1 MQRKIAVISRD
12 ICASALQLHASARQ
26 HAMIVITV
34 DSHEKALYD
43 SMVAQNLE
51 QRLGFEVKFGPLE
64 LGDIRIVLSGHD
76 GVLRELVFE
85 RKTLA
90 DLVSSICDGRYREQ
104 KARLL
109 SNVASSNISYVV
121 EGDTLCQ
128 SIRRGAK
135 SVSSAYLNM
144 IFRDDI
150 HLFFTRDVAET
161 GLLLLS
167 ICTKMTE
174 KPANYAAGSGA
185 GAGQP
190 AKDYTGCLKL
200 KSKKNH
206 NITPD
211 NCMVLQ
217 LAQIPSISNVIAKN
231 ISAVF
236 PTMLALVDA
245 MRGCSSPQ
253 QKHKMLSGIAK
264 VGKAKAAKI
273 LEYMK
278 L

>member
-1 MQRKIAVISRD
+1 M
-12 ICASALQLHASARQ
+12 CASALQLHASARQ

-34 DSHEKALYD
+34 DSHEKALYE

-51 QRLGFEVKFGPLE
+51 QGLGFEVKFGPLE

-90 DLVSSICDGRYREQ
+90 DLEGSICDGRYREQ

-109 SNVASSNISYVV
+109 SNVPSSNISYVV

-174 KPANYAAGSGA
+174 KPTNYATGA
-185 GAGQP
+185 CASTAQP
-190 AKDYTGCLKL
+190 PKDYTSCLKL

-236 PTMLALVDA
+236 PSMQALVDA
-245 MRGCSSPQ
+245 MRACSSQ
-253 QKHKMLSGIAK
+253 AEKHKILAGINK
-264 VGKAKAAKI
+264 VGKAKAGKI

>member
-1 MQRKIAVISRD
+1 M
-12 ICASALQLHASARQ
+12 HASARQ

-90 DLVSSICDGRYREQ
+90 DLLSSISDGRYREQ

-174 KPANYAAGSGA
+174 KPANYSVPSCAQSQSTG
-185 GAGQP
+185 
-190 AKDYTGCLKL
+190 KDYTSCLKL

-211 NCMVLQ
+211 NCMILQ

-231 ISAVF
+231 IVAVF
-236 PTMLALVDA
+236 PSIGALVDA
-245 MRGCSSPQ
+245 MRACSSQ
-253 QKHKMLSGIAK
+253 HEKHKILAGINK
-264 VGKAKAAKI
+264 VGKAKATKI
-273 LEYMK
+273 LEYMH

>member
-1 MQRKIAVISRD
+1 
-12 ICASALQLHASARQ
+12 
-26 HAMIVITV
+26 
-34 DSHEKALYD
+34 
-43 SMVAQNLE
+43 
-51 QRLGFEVKFGPLE
+51 
-64 LGDIRIVLSGHD
+64 
-76 GVLRELVFE
+76 
-85 RKTLA
+85 
-90 DLVSSICDGRYREQ
+90 
-104 KARLL
+104 
-109 SNVASSNISYVV
+109 
-121 EGDTLCQ
+121 
-128 SIRRGAK
+128 
-135 SVSSAYLNM
+135 
-144 IFRDDI
+144 
-150 HLFFTRDVAET
+150 
-161 GLLLLS
+161 LLLS

-174 KPANYAAGSGA
+174 KPANYSVQSQSTG
-185 GAGQP
+185 
-190 AKDYTGCLKL
+190 KDYTGCLKL

-206 NITPD
+206 NITPE

-231 ISAVF
+231 ISAIF

>member
-1 MQRKIAVISRD
+1 M
-12 ICASALQLHASARQ
+12 CASALQLHASTRQ

-64 LGDIRIVLSGHD
+64 LGDIRIVLSTHD
-76 GVLRELVFE
+76 SVLRELVFE

-90 DLVSSICDGRYREQ
+90 DLLSSVCDGRYREQ

-109 SNVASSNISYVV
+109 SNVASNNISYVV

-150 HLFFTRDVAET
+150 HLFFTRDVSET
-161 GLLLLS
+161 GLLLLTV
-167 ICTKMTE
+167 CTKMTE
-174 KPANYAAGSGA
+174 KPANYRVASCAP
-185 GAGQP
+185 GQSC
-190 AKDYTGCLKL
+190 AKDYTSCLKL

-211 NCMVLQ
+211 NCFILQ
-217 LAQIPSISNVIAKN
+217 LAQVPSVSHVIAKN
-231 ISAVF
+231 IASIY
-236 PTMLALVDA
+236 PTIGHLVDG
-245 MRGCSSPQ
+245 MRGCATD
-253 QKHKMLSGIAK
+253 KEKCKLLACIDK
-264 VGKAKAAKI
+264 VGKAKAVKI
-273 LEYMK
+273 VQYMK

>member
-1 MQRKIAVISRD
+1 
-12 ICASALQLHASARQ
+12 
-26 HAMIVITV
+26 MIVITV

-51 QRLGFEVKFGPLE
+51 QGLGFEVKFGPLE
-64 LGDIRIVLSGHD
+64 LGDIRIVLSTHD
-76 GVLRELVFE
+76 SVLRELVFE
-85 RKTLA
+85 RKTLL
-90 DLVSSICDGRYREQ
+90 DLISSVKDGRYREQ

-109 SNVASSNISYVV
+109 SNVASNNISYVV

-150 HLFFTRDVAET
+150 HLFFTRDVGET
-161 GLLLLS
+161 GLLLLTV
-167 ICTKMTE
+167 CTKMTE
-174 KPANYAAGSGA
+174 KPANYSMASCAP
-185 GAGQP
+185 GQSC
-190 AKDYTGCLKL
+190 AKEYTSCLKL

-211 NCMVLQ
+211 NCMILQ
-217 LAQIPSISNVIAKN
+217 LAQIPSISHVIAKN
-231 ISAVF
+231 IVAVF
-236 PTMLALVDA
+236 PSIAALVDA
-245 MRGCSSPQ
+245 MRACSSQ
-253 QKHKMLSGIAK
+253 HEKNKILSGINK
-264 VGKAKAAKI
+264 VGKAKASKI
-273 LEYMK
+273 LEYMR